1 MKFVEDRIYAEQLL
15 NEAAI
20 SNPGTWVQH
29 SINVARAA
37 EYIAFDLL
45 NAGYL
50 IDTNIAYTCG
60 LLHDIGR
67 YVGYTSSVIHS
78 LDGYLF
84 IINKGFEGTA
94 NVCVTHSF
102 PSPDLEIINGWREIP
117 SHIQI
122 QLSEILNKIE
132 WTIYDKL
139 ITLCDAV
146 ADDKGFST
154 IEKRI
159 VSAAI
164 RNGINSKSTVL
175 WRGYFSIK
183 QEIERIINKSI
194 YRLLP
199 NIEESIYTDIALVGK
214 VSTIDNQT

>member
-1 MKFVEDRIYAEQLL
+1 MKFVEDRLYAEQLL

-37 EYIAFDLL
+37 EYIAIDLL
-45 NAGYL
+45 HA
-50 IDTNIAYTCG
+50 IDPNIAYTSG

-67 YVGYTSSVIHS
+67 YIGVTPSVIHS

-84 IINKGFEGTA
+84 MIHKGFEGTA

-102 PSPDLEIINGWREIP
+102 PSTNLEAINGWGEIP
-117 SHIQI
+117 SHVQI
-122 QLSEILNKIE
+122 ELSEILNQIE

-139 ITLCDAV
+139 ITICDAL

-164 RNGINSKSTVL
+164 RNGINSKSPIL
-175 WRGYFSIK
+175 WKGYFIIK
-183 QEIERIINKSI
+183 QEIEKIIHKSI

-199 NIEESIYTDIALVGK
+199 NIEESIYTDIALIGT
-214 VSTIDNQT
+214 VSPTNNQT

>member
-1 MKFVEDRIYAEQLL
+1 MKFVEDRLYAEQLL

-20 SNPGTWVQH
+20 LNPGTWVQH
-29 SINVARAA
+29 SKNVAKAA
-37 EYIAFDLL
+37 EYIAIDLL
-45 NAGYL
+45 KAGYE
-50 IDTNIAYTCG
+50 IDPNIAYTSG

-67 YVGYTSSVIHS
+67 YVGFTPSVIHA

-84 IINKGFEGTA
+84 MINKGFEGTA
-94 NVCVTHSF
+94 NVCVTHEIAIS
-102 PSPDLEIINGWREIP
+102 DLELINGWKEIP
-117 SHIQI
+117 LHVQI
-122 QLSEILNKIE
+122 QLSEIHNQIE

-139 ITLCDAV
+139 VRVCDAL

-164 RNGINSKSTVL
+164 RNGINTNSPMSWKN
-175 WRGYFSIK
+175 YFTIK
-183 QEIERIINKSI
+183 QEIENMIHKSI

-199 NIEESIYTDIALVGK
+199 NIEESIYTDMALIGTVENK
-214 VSTIDNQT
+214 SN

>member
-1 MKFVEDRIYAEQLL
+1 MEFVKDRIYAEQLL
-15 NEAAI
+15 NDATI

-29 SINVARAA
+29 SIYVVRTA
-37 EYIAFDLL
+37 EYIAIDLL
-45 NAGYL
+45 KAGYE
-50 IDTNIAYTCG
+50 IDPNIAYTSG

-67 YVGYTSSVIHS
+67 YVGYTPSVIHS

-84 IINKGFEGTA
+84 MINKGYEGTA

-102 PSPDLEIINGWREIP
+102 PSTNLETINGWKEIP
-117 SHIQI
+117 SHVQI
-122 QLSEILNKIE
+122 QLSEILNQIE

-139 ITLCDAV
+139 VTICDAL

-164 RNGINSKSTVL
+164 RNGINSNSPIL
-175 WRGYFSIK
+175 WKGYFSIK
-183 QEIERIINKSI
+183 QEIEKVIQKSI

-199 NIEESIYTDIALVGK
+199 NIEESIYTDMALRGT
-214 VSTIDNQT
+214 VSTMK